1 MWAMR
6 QPGPGRFERVEVPTP
21 SVDEL
26 ADDEVL
32 VRTGAGAICGSDLPK
47 FHGVEDVDRMN
58 LGRPGMPLHEVVGEV
73 VASRAADLPVGS
85 RVVGIARGFNGLA
98 EYFVDPAWALH
109 RLTGGLDDVHA
120 TAIQPV
126 STVLSA
132 LDRVPDVRGARVAV
146 LGLGPLGLLFTHVLK
161 SMGAA
166 TVIGVDRVDRTDV
179 ATMFGIDE
187 LVVGNSGRWAAGEW
201 DDDKRPLLC
210 VDAIGHRQDV
220 LADAIGALAPRGHL
234 FVFGL
239 PEEHY
244 VLPMRPFFRKH
255 LTMQAGSTLNWH
267 RFLAEAERYVGA
279 HAELRESYITD
290 VYPMARAEEAYQ
302 RYARPATGRLKVALT
317 PEF

>member
-21 SVDEL
+21 S
-26 ADDEVL
+26 ADDLLDGDVL

-47 FHGVEDVDRMN
+47 YHGIEDVDRMD

-73 VASRAADLPVGS
+73 VASRAPELPVGS
-85 RVVGIARGFNGLA
+85 RVVGIARGFDGLA
-98 EYFVDPAWALH
+98 EYFVDGAWALH
-109 RLTGGLDDVHA
+109 RLTGDLDDVHA
-120 TAIQPV
+120 TVIQPV
-126 STVLSA
+126 ATVMSA

-146 LGLGPLGLLFTHVLK
+146 LGLGPLGLLFTHILK
-161 SMGAA
+161 DMGAA
-166 TVIGVDRVDRTDV
+166 AVVGVDRVDRSDV
-179 ATMFGIDE
+179 ADVFGIDE
-187 LVVGNSGRWAAGEW
+187 LVVGNSRRWADREW
-201 DDDKRPLLC
+201 ADGTRPLLC

-220 LADAIGALAPRGHL
+220 LADAIAALAPRGHL

-255 LTMQAGSTLNWH
+255 LTMQAGTTLDWH
-267 RFLAEAERYVGA
+267 RFLADAERYVHA
-279 HAELRESYITD
+279 HAELRERYITD
-290 VYPMARAEEAYQ
+290 VFPMARAEEAYQ
-302 RYARPATGRLKVALT
+302 RYARPAVGRLKVALT